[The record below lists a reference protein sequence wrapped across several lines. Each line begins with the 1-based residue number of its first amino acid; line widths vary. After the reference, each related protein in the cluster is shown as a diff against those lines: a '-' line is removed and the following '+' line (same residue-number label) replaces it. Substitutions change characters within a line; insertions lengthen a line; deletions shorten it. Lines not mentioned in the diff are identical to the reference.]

1 MRIPFFYT
9 IRNLWTRKLT
19 TALTAIG
26 LALVVF
32 VFATALMLAQGLEET
47 LVQTG
52 SYDNAMVIRRAAG
65 VEIQSGIER
74 SQAAIV
80 ESQPEIAGDSQGQR
94 MASKEL
100 VVLIVLSKRGTSKPA
115 NVVIRGVSP
124 KAMTLR
130 PQVKLVQGRMFRP
143 GSSEIITGGS
153 IAQGFKGAGLGET
166 LHFGQRD
173 WVVVGVFDAG
183 KSGFNSEIW
192 GDVDQLM
199 QSFRRPVYSSMLLRL
214 GDSAQFLPLK
224 QRIES
229 DPRLTLELKRESVF
243 YAEQSG
249 VMAKFI
255 RILGMTLSIIFS
267 IGAIIGAMITMYASV
282 ANRTAEIGTLRALGF
297 KRGSILTAF
306 LTEALALSAIGGAVG
321 IFFANFMQYITV
333 STMNFQTF
341 SELAFNFTLT
351 REIALKSFLF
361 ALLMGLLG
369 GFLPATRAARMN
381 IVDALRAH

>member
-80 ESQPEIAGDSQGQR
+80 ESQPEIAGDSQSQR